1 MHNGLYE
8 NDKFVPRERMYVCTS
23 VKGGGG
29 RGGLK
34 CLTYNLKSARRIQ
47 IVSHL
52 VPRVLPTSKKPEDSG
67 YKIDLCLTGYYM
79 G

>member
-1 MHNGLYE
+1 MVYLKMINSYLE
-8 NDKFVPRERMYVCTS
+8 NVCTY
-23 VKGGGG
+23 VRPLRGEGG
-29 RGGLK
+29 GGLK
-34 CLTYNLKSARRIQ
+34 CLTYNLKSARHIQ

>member
-1 MHNGLYE
+1 MHYGLFE
-8 NDKFVPRERMYVCTS
+8 NDKFVPRERIYVCTS
-23 VKGGGG
+23 VKGG
-29 RGGLK
+29 RGWSLK
-34 CLTYNLKSARRIQ
+34 CLTYNLKSARHIQ

>member
-1 MHNGLYE
+1 MHNGLFE

-29 RGGLK
+29 V
-34 CLTYNLKSARRIQ
+34 KSARHIQ